1 LSSIR
6 VKLSK
11 IRFPEVCPVC
21 LDEVED
27 LVFVTIVERARDD
40 FEAREWSDG
49 RDKTKAALNAASGAT
64 TFSVPTCMRH
74 GSKSVRSLR
83 TKLVAVLGF
92 FIMFYPILFYALQ
105 INLALTYSRDLVPPI
120 TGFLITLIGLLL
132 FLAYGFYPRALER
145 AVRFHNVNRAKDSV
159 FLSIST
165 REYRDQFL
173 NLNEMH
179 SDEFQDDTVGSK

>member
-49 RDKTKAALNAASGAT
+49 RDKTKAALNAASGA
-64 TFSVPTCMRH
+64 RH
-74 GSKSVRSLR
+74 ACVMEVR
-83 TKLVAVLGF
+83 V
-92 FIMFYPILFYALQ
+92 
-105 INLALTYSRDLVPPI
+105 
-120 TGFLITLIGLLL
+120 
-132 FLAYGFYPRALER
+132 
-145 AVRFHNVNRAKDSV
+145 
-159 FLSIST
+159 
-165 REYRDQFL
+165 
-173 NLNEMH
+173 
-179 SDEFQDDTVGSK
+179 